1 MEEELSQVSL
11 DDPNLFPNTEKTQDT
26 EAKRFRFC
34 LLILHRQKWTLMHQ
48 IRDEED
54 FVRRQLLIN
63 NLYDIR
69 NQAQM

>member
-1 MEEELSQVSL
+1 MDEELSEL
-11 DDPNLFPNTEKTQDT
+11 AKDDSSLFPNSERVQDT

-34 LLILHRQKWTLMHQ
+34 LLMLHRKKWTLMHQ

-54 FVRRQLLIN
+54 HVRRQLLIN

-69 NQAQM
+69 NQALM